1 MVYGFA
7 KQAKPGDQIS
17 DTELEQSIRRN
28 FSGLDDVDP
37 VEIFSQEFPR
47 LKRLKVINY
56 SKRNIGQRRQ
66 VFIIFTM
73 QYIGNVLS
81 FSRIPRLFAF
91 R

>member
-17 DTELEQSIRRN
+17 DIELEQSIRRN

-37 VEIFSQEFPR
+37 LEIFSQKFRR

-56 SKRNIGQRRQ
+56 SKRNIGQ
-66 VFIIFTM
+66 
-73 QYIGNVLS
+73 NVKYL
-81 FSRIPRLFAF
+81 
-91 R
+91 